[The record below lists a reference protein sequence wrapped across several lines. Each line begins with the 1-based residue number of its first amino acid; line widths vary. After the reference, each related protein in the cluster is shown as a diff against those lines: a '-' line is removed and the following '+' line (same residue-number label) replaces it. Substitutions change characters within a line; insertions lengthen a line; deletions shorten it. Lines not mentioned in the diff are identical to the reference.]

1 MKTSGIIL
9 VAMLAFMFLASCA
22 RNKGMVV
29 LLAGPDGKAGQVVV
43 SNKGGTQVLKNAGQ
57 AVEVPDAEKAPMSP
71 VAMND
76 EKIQE
81 NFGEAL
87 SALPPPPIHFI
98 LYFRT
103 DTTVLTDESR
113 KLLAQVLPTT
123 VERKSMDVSVVGHTD
138 RVGTPE
144 YNCSLG
150 MERALLIKKI
160 LVSLG
165 IDPAFIE
172 VASHGEGNPL
182 VKTEDEVRE
191 SRNRRVE
198 VVVR

>member
-1 MKTSGIIL
+1 MHRCVIFLFAL
-9 VAMLAFMFLASCA
+9 VTFMFLASCA

-29 LLAGPDGKAGQVVV
+29 LLSHPDGKAGQVVI
-43 SNKGGTQVLKNAGQ
+43 SNKGGTQVLTDPGHG
-57 AVEVPDAEKAPMSP
+57 VEVPDAEKAPMSP
-71 VAMND
+71 VAMAD
-76 EKIQE
+76 EKIRE

-103 DTTVLTDESR
+103 DTTDLTEDSR
-113 KLLAQVLPTT
+113 KSLEQVLPAI
-123 VERKSMDVSVVGHTD
+123 VERKSTDVSVVGHTD
-138 RVGTPE
+138 TVGVRE

-150 MERALLIKKI
+150 MERALLLKTI

-165 IDPAFIE
+165 INPAFIE
-172 VASHGEGNPL
+172 VASHGEGNLL
-182 VKTEDEVRE
+182 VKTGDEVNE
-191 SRNRRVE
+191 PRNRRVE

>member
-9 VAMLAFMFLASCA
+9 VALFALMFSASCA

-29 LLAGPDGKAGQVVV
+29 LLPEPDGKAGRVVV
-43 SNKGGTQVLKNAGQ
+43 SNKGGTQVLKDAGQ
-57 AVEVPDAEKAPMSP
+57 CVEVPDAERAPMSP
-71 VAMND
+71 VSMSD
-76 EKIQE
+76 EKIRE

-87 SALPPPPIHFI
+87 SALPPLPIHFI

-103 DTTVLTDESR
+103 DTTELTEASR

-123 VERKSMDVSVVGHTD
+123 VERKSTDVSVVGHTD
-138 RVGTPE
+138 RMGTRE

-165 IDPAFIE
+165 IDPGFIE

-182 VKTEDEVRE
+182 VKTEDEVPE
-191 SRNRRVE
+191 PRNRRVE